1 MSNLRT
7 SGFTSANGKTVDTYR
22 LAKGTCV
29 AWCYFLVS
37 AGTVTVYDQYNIGST
52 TYIGTGQ
59 VQLNLTNPVPN
70 GFFTTVV
77 TNANDNGFG
86 ATFSNGVRICQA
98 IFYSNNRIAVTGKYS
113 SMNAVLDGSYAV
125 AVYI

>member
-7 SGFTSANGKTVDTYR
+7 TGFTSANGKTVDTYQ
-22 LAKGTCV
+22 LARGTCV

-37 AGTVTVYDQYNIGST
+37 SGTVTIYDQYNIGST
-52 TYIGTGQ
+52 TYIGTGR

-70 GFFTTVV
+70 GFFTTVM
-77 TNANDNGFG
+77 TQANDSAYLADFSWG
-86 ATFSNGVRICQA
+86 ARIVQA
-98 IFYSNNRIAVTGKYS
+98 NFYSNNRIAVTGKESDTNVY
-113 SMNAVLDGSYAV
+113 LDGSYAV